1 MPPRILAI
9 DAHDDSRVV
18 YSIVFRQEGFELH
31 DARTS
36 KEALEILANFL
47 PRAIVTELTL
57 PDLDGCELI
66 RMLKLDPVRAPVP
79 ILVVTSDIRLR
90 RKEDAEA
97 AGCDAFLLK
106 PSPMRVIVEVV
117 RDLIDP
123 DSLRNSAS

>member
-1 MPPRILAI
+1 MLPTILAV
-9 DAHDDSRVV
+9 DAHDDSRIV
-18 YSIVFRQEGFELH
+18 YSLVFRQKGFELL

-36 KEALEILANFL
+36 KEALDIMASCR
-47 PRAIVTELTL
+47 PRAIVMELTL

-90 RKEDAEA
+90 RREEAEA